1 MLDFM
6 SLDSRL
12 SRFLRSPRLYV
23 EALVLK
29 GVLRLKVCWEL
40 SLIDVRIPKSTLLG
54 AWGYCGGGFKNTL
67 QTTQPHRV

>member
-1 MLDFM
+1 MFWILWILIQGLVVLEN
-6 SLDSRL
+6 S
-12 SRFLRSPRLYV
+12 RLYV

-54 AWGYCGGGFKNTL
+54 AWGYCGGF
-67 QTTQPHRV
+67 